1 MGEMTVFLLV
11 IDSESE
17 VRECRRHFIYKNVLL
32 LMHSVPYNFSFHF
45 QMFLFFSLSKVDL
58 ESFQRYLLGYSKNF
72 HTAASSEFCP

>member
-17 VRECRRHFIYKNVLL
+17 VREWRRHFIYKSVPL
-32 LMHSVPYNFSFHF
+32 LMHSVPYNFSFLF

-58 ESFQRYLLGYSKNF
+58 ESFQRYLLGYNKNF